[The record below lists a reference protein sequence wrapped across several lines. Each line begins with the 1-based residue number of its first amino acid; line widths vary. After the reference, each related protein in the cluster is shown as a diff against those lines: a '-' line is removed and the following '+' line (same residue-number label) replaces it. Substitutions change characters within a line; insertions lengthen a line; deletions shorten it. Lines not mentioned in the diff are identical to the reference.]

1 MYFPYL
7 RGKQYELIAL
17 REMVNVLGDLI
28 IPIIEPVR
36 EVEGSGL
43 ERCLNEFAQADAQ
56 GPVVILNPAVGDLA
70 SNTIVPAIADLV
82 GRLKGYPLRTG
93 LILNEDTNVSAMVRD
108 FQVSA
113 ANGAKLTLIFQAI
126 PESPFAE
133 LQTLTPEFAVAPDQ
147 RVVQRRIQRELP
159 GVKRVSIT
167 DGSSPA
173 PRNSDYLSRQRSVFS
188 EEYLFFRD
196 DGLAG
201 FSDYLTI
208 GAPFN
213 EGGFSPRAVA
223 IHWTYVPKS
232 GDPIMIRHF
241 TSEKLPDEV
250 ADVAGKFL
258 EAAEKLT
265 KFMASQEST
274 GATEKLKQHVE
285 EGTYPG
291 LGVVKKLS
299 IQNHLELMTR
309 VMVAP

>member
-17 REMVNVLGDLI
+17 REMATVLGDLI
-28 IPIIEPVR
+28 VPIIEPVR
-36 EVEGSGL
+36 GVEGSGL
-43 ERCLNEFAQADAQ
+43 ERCLSEFAHAGAQ
-56 GPVVILNPAVGDLA
+56 GPVVILNPTVGDLA
-70 SNTIVPAIADLV
+70 NGTVVPEIADLV
-82 GRLKGYPLRTG
+82 GRFNGYSLRVG
-93 LILNEDTNVSAMVRD
+93 LIMSEYTNVTAIVRD
-108 FQVSA
+108 FQASA
-113 ANGAKLTLIFQAI
+113 ANGAGLTLIFQAI
-126 PESPFAE
+126 PEGPLAD
-133 LQTLTPEFAVAPDQ
+133 LQALNPEFAVAPDQ
-147 RVVQRRIQRELP
+147 RVLQRRIQRELP

-167 DGSSPA
+167 DGFSPA
-173 PRNSDYLSRQRSVFS
+173 PRNSDYLSRSCSVFS
-188 EEYLFFRD
+188 EEYLFYKD

-223 IHWTYVPKS
+223 IHWTYVPQP
-232 GDPIMIRHF
+232 GDPVMIRHF

-265 KFMASQEST
+265 KFMATQEST
-274 GATEKLKQHVE
+274 GATEKLNQHVE
-285 EGTYPG
+285 KGTYPG

-309 VMVAP
+309 VMVAS